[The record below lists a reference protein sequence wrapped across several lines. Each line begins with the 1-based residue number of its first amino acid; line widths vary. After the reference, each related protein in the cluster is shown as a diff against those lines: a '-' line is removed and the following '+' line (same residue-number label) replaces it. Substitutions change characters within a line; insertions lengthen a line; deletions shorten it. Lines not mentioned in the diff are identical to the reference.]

1 MTATKT
7 LNLIVGQAAIVKAI
21 DSIANRGKKLDSDI
35 QLAGLSVLDHIQQH
49 GDVTLANR
57 LFLALPKGARK
68 LAMAEWFLAF
78 GKLAANMDKA
88 TAKDMPFVFAKDKQT
103 DLAGAQELP
112 WYECKPEKAVA
123 DAFDVQAEVAKLLK
137 RITAFQQ
144 AKPDAEI
151 KGADLIAKLTALAG
165 GAA

>member
-1 MTATKT
+1 MTTSNNALK
-7 LNLIVGQAAIVKAI
+7 LIVGQAAIVKAI
-21 DSIANRGKKLDSDI
+21 DSIANRGKKLDADI

-78 GKLAANMDKA
+78 GKLSANLDKA
-88 TAKDMPFVFAKDKQT
+88 TAKDLPFVYAKDKT
-103 DLAGAQELP
+103 TNLEGAIELP

-137 RITAFQQ
+137 RVAAFQQ
-144 AKPDAEI
+144 SKPDGEV
-151 KGADLIAKLTALAG
+151 KGADLIAKLQALTTAA
-165 GAA
+165 